1 MTLISRKRFCN
12 YSWHFSVGSWSLTV
26 ATWYGERSMTENRD
40 DLETFHASEP
50 FYILFNPFNETD
62 VVYMA
67 NPTSRE
73 EYVLADV
80 GKVYAGMAI
89 ANAIFRHLFGSK

>member
-1 MTLISRKRFCN
+1 
-12 YSWHFSVGSWSLTV
+12 
-26 ATWYGERSMTENRD
+26 MTENRD

-80 GKVYAGMAI
+80 GKVYAGMYG
-89 ANAIFRHLFGSK
+89 HC

>member
-1 MTLISRKRFCN
+1 
-12 YSWHFSVGSWSLTV
+12 
-26 ATWYGERSMTENRD
+26 MTEKRD
-40 DLETFHASEP
+40 DLERFHASEP
-50 FYILFNPFNETD
+50 FYILFNHLNETD

-89 ANAIFRHLFGSK
+89 ANAIFPNLFGSK

>member
-1 MTLISRKRFCN
+1 MIFFLLNFVRFI
-12 YSWHFSVGSWSLTV
+12 T
-26 ATWYGERSMTENRD
+26 A
-40 DLETFHASEP
+40 
-50 FYILFNPFNETD
+50 D

-80 GKVYAGMAI
+80 GKVYAGTHNKVTI
-89 ANAIFRHLFGSK
+89 TLYFTTFKSDSYYLPSKSKRESRNMTNDMSVDSA